1 MKNTLKNLDDCKVE
15 ITVEVPTDTWTAAQ
29 KKAFSKLAS
38 NVSLPGF
45 RKGHA
50 PEAMLK
56 SHIDPNKVLD
66 QAINEILPTVYAE
79 VITENKV
86 EPFYRPDVDVT
97 KISDTDLTLKFV
109 VTLAPKV
116 TLGAYTGLHAEK
128 EVASVTDEEV
138 NKDIESRLN
147 GLAELVVTDK
157 AAEKGDTVVIDFEG
171 FIDGVAFEGGK
182 ADNYSLE
189 LGSNSFVP
197 GFEDALIGVKANENK
212 DVEVTFPTQYVKEL
226 AGKKATFKCFVH
238 EVKKKVI
245 PELNDETVADLNLEN
260 VKTVDELKEFSKKNL
275 LERKVNQIENKYYN
289 DIFAQIVDNSTVE
302 VASSIIDAE
311 ANASLENLKKQVEGN
326 GLTFEQYK
334 EITGKNEEA
343 LKEEMKKESLK
354 NIKGY
359 LVLNTLAAKE
369 HLLLDDAEFDVE
381 LAKMADTYKMSVEDL
396 KKALGNNLNGFR
408 ENIVSGKVRKFILEN
423 NK

>member
-66 QAINEILPTVYAE
+66 QAINDILPTVYAE

-109 VTLAPKV
+109 ITLAPKV

-212 DVEVTFPTQYVKEL
+212 NVEVTFPTQYVKEL

-302 VASSIIDAE
+302 VASNIIDAE

-334 EITGKNEEA
+334 EITGKTEEA
-343 LKEEMKKESLK
+343 LKEEMKNESLK

-396 KKALGNNLNGFR
+396 KKALGSNLSGFR
-408 ENIVSGKVRKFILEN
+408 ENIVSGKVRKFVLEN

>member
-66 QAINEILPTVYAE
+66 QAINDILPTVYAE

-109 VTLAPKV
+109 ITLAPKV

-212 DVEVTFPTQYVKEL
+212 NVEVTFPTQYVKEL

-260 VKTVDELKEFSKKNL
+260 VKTVDDLKEFSKKNL

-302 VASSIIDAE
+302 VASNIIDAE

-334 EITGKNEEA
+334 EITGKTEEA
-343 LKEEMKKESLK
+343 LKEEMKNESLK

-396 KKALGNNLNGFR
+396 KKALGSNLSGFR
-408 ENIVSGKVRKFILEN
+408 ENIVSGKVRKFVLEN

>member
-29 KKAFSKLAS
+29 KKAFSRLAS

-66 QAINEILPTVYAE
+66 QAINDILPTVYAE

-109 VTLAPKV
+109 ITLAPKV

-302 VASSIIDAE
+302 VASNIIDAE

-334 EITGKNEEA
+334 EITGKTEEA

-396 KKALGNNLNGFR
+396 KKDLGNNLSGFR
-408 ENIVSGKVRKFILEN
+408 ENIVSGKVRKFVLEN

>member
-66 QAINEILPTVYAE
+66 QAINDILPTVYAE

-109 VTLAPKV
+109 ITLAPKV

-302 VASSIIDAE
+302 VASNIIDAE

-334 EITGKNEEA
+334 EITGKTEEA
-343 LKEEMKKESLK
+343 LKEEMKNESLK

-396 KKALGNNLNGFR
+396 KKALGSNLSGFR
-408 ENIVSGKVRKFILEN
+408 ENIVSGKVRKFVLEN

>member
-66 QAINEILPTVYAE
+66 QAINDILPTVYAE

-109 VTLAPKV
+109 ITLAPKV

-275 LERKVNQIENKYYN
+275 LEGKVNQIENKYYN

-302 VASSIIDAE
+302 VASNIIDAE

-334 EITGKNEEA
+334 EITGKTEEA
-343 LKEEMKKESLK
+343 LKEEMKNESLK

-396 KKALGNNLNGFR
+396 KKALGSNLSGFR
-408 ENIVSGKVRKFILEN
+408 ENIVSGKVRKFVLEN

>member
-66 QAINEILPTVYAE
+66 QAINDILPTVYAE
-79 VITENKV
+79 VIIENKV

-109 VTLAPKV
+109 ITLAPKV

-302 VASSIIDAE
+302 VASNIIDAE

-334 EITGKNEEA
+334 EITGKTEEA
-343 LKEEMKKESLK
+343 LKEEMKNESLK

-396 KKALGNNLNGFR
+396 KKALGSNLSGFR
-408 ENIVSGKVRKFILEN
+408 ENIVSGKVRKFVLEN

>member
-50 PEAMLK
+50 PEALVK

-66 QAINEILPTVYAE
+66 QAINDILPTVYAE

-97 KISDTDLTLKFV
+97 KLSDTDLTLKFV
-109 VTLAPKV
+109 ITLAPKV
-116 TLGAYTGLHAEK
+116 TLGEYKGLHAEK
-128 EVASVTDEEV
+128 EVASVTEEEV

-147 GLAELVVTDK
+147 SLAELVVTDK

-171 FIDGVAFEGGK
+171 FIDGVAFDGGK

-226 AGKKATFKCFVH
+226 AGKKAVFKCFVH
-238 EVKKKVI
+238 EVKKKVV
-245 PELNDETVADLNLEN
+245 PELNEEAVADLNIKD
-260 VKTVDELKEFSKKNL
+260 VKTVDELKEYCKKNL

-289 DIFAQIVDNSTVE
+289 DIFAQIVDNSKIE
-302 VASSIIDAE
+302 VASNIIDAE

-334 EITGKNEEA
+334 EITGKTEET

-354 NIKGY
+354 NVKGY

-369 HLLLDDAEFDVE
+369 KLLLDDAEFDHE
-381 LAKMADTYKMSVEDL
+381 LAKMAETYKMSLEDL
-396 KKALGNNLNGFR
+396 KKALGNNLNGYR
-408 ENIVSGKVRKFILEN
+408 ENLVSARVRKFVLEN